1 LKSSEILQIN
11 ATVIAGVLIL
21 LTITYSGGSASTLG
35 KILSILAWIII
46 IPFATSSFLVLKVEQ
61 KRLEGNKINEN
72 NNSDLIPSIK
82 MMTAGFAYLTVMIG
96 GYVIALFLS
105 K

>member
-1 LKSSEILQIN
+1 MKPSDILQIN

-21 LTITYSGGSASTLG
+21 LTITYSGGAFTLVE
-35 KILSILAWIII
+35 KVLSIMAWIII
-46 IPFATSSFLVLKVEQ
+46 IPFATSSVLALRMER
-61 KRLEGNKINEN
+61 KRLESNKIDIP
-72 NNSDLIPSIK
+72 NSDLIPSIK

-96 GYVIALFLS
+96 AYVIALFLL

>member
-1 LKSSEILQIN
+1 LKPSEILQIN

-21 LTITYSGGSASTLG
+21 LTITYSGGSLTVIEKA
-35 KILSILAWIII
+35 LSIMVWIII
-46 IPFATSSFLVLKVEQ
+46 IPFATSSVLVLREERI
-61 KRLEGNKINEN
+61 RLENSKTEIP
-72 NNSDLIPSIK
+72 NSDLISSIK
-82 MMTAGFAYLTVMIG
+82 MMIAGFAYLTVMIG